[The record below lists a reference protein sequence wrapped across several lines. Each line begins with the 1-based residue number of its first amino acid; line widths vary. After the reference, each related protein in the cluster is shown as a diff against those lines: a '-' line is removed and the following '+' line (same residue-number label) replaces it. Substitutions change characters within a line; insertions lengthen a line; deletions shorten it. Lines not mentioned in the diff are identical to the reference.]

1 MRHFL
6 LTYELAAD
14 YLERRAAFRA
24 EHLRLAWQAQESG
37 ALVLGGATDPAEQ
50 AILLFRGENAG
61 AAEDFARSDPYVA
74 NGLVRNWRVREWKTV
89 VGELAASPVRPED
102 AG

>member
-6 LTYELAAD
+6 LTYDLAPD
-14 YLERRAAFRA
+14 YLDRRGAFRE

-50 AILLFRGENAG
+50 AILLFQGESAG
-61 AAEDFARSDPYVA
+61 AAEDFARNDPYVA
-74 NGLVRNWRVREWKTV
+74 NGIVRDWRVREWKTV
-89 VGELAASPVRPED
+89 VGEIAASPVRP
-102 AG
+102 AGAT